1 MRKNLYASENSVLYT
16 QLLMDYIVP
25 EFSPLGKTPA
35 CFYMCFKIM
44 YNNLINGII

>member
-16 QLLMDYIVP
+16 QLLTDYIAP

-35 CFYMCFKIM
+35 RLYVF
-44 YNNLINGII
+44 